1 MQLKEREKNLK
12 TSRALPTHVCLQNC
26 PGFPRCHRVVT
37 LFTAPAT
44 RVSHCSH
51 TFQATSVKLFQLS
64 RRRKVSQQGTPINFP
79 LATRS
84 NYPSRPCVRLVS
96 FSGQMVK
103 TSFCIFL
110 YRLMQLTVNNSKYW
124 QSHCCCQLQSP
135 ARQLFLLGSQ
145 FMRFWKVIA
154 ADGFCHLCEN
164 FPRLQIHRPVLF
176 RTSINQRSVELLL
189 ENYSCYQQSGGQSPN

>member
-96 FSGQMVK
+96 VSGQMVK

-135 ARQLFLLGSQ
+135 ACQLFLLGRQIYEILESNCSRWILSFVWKLSQ
-145 FMRFWKVIA
+145 T
-154 ADGFCHLCEN
+154 ADSQTGSFSH
-164 FPRLQIHRPVLF
+164 
-176 RTSINQRSVELLL
+176 INQSKISRAALGEL
-189 ENYSCYQQSGGQSPN
+189 